1 MQKIIFIGLI
11 ACFSSC
17 QNSSSH
23 LSNNPQKAAIAYC
36 QLANEG
42 IKGDTTKYNLYRK
55 GFIQDN
61 ITQKDIFGAMLI
73 YSTAKITQKGTVAN
87 FKNLG
92 ELVLKKDASGRK
104 MEVSEK
110 ILFTFENSSIDTVAV
125 KLVYDKDVW
134 RLKWQSLDDLERK

>member
-1 MQKIIFIGLI
+1 MQKLIFIGLI

-17 QNSSSH
+17 QNSSNH
-23 LSNNPQKAAIAYC
+23 LSSNPQKAAIAYC

-42 IKGDTTKYNLYRK
+42 IKGDTAKYNLYRK

-73 YSTAKITQKGTVAN
+73 YSTAKMTQKGTVAN

-92 ELVLKKDASGRK
+92 EVVVKKDISGRK

-110 ILFTFENSSIDTVAV
+110 ILFTFENNSTDTIVV
-125 KLVYDKDVW
+125 KLLYDKDVW
-134 RLKWQSLDDLERK
+134 RLKWQNSDDLERK